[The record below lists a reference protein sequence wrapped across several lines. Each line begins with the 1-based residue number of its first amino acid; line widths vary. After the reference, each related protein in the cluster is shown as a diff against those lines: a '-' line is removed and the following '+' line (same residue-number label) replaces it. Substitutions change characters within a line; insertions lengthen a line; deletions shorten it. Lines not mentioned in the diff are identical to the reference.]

1 MCPFRAE
8 EAQSE
13 RHDVSKSESFDSDDF
28 CEDDGFIELRNL
40 DPESPEEQ
48 DQQQGDG
55 ENPQDRVSPLFSS
68 SGLKHKS
75 RSLGDMFSMIP
86 SLLMRSRRRRS
97 ARNVDLQK
105 RASTVSDPRE
115 YLLRSKD
122 KSFVSRS
129 SSTTSEGFMRFDYFR
144 CSLLVPLIYFFN

>member
-1 MCPFRAE
+1 MANIIKYTFPE
-8 EAQSE
+8 EAHSE
-13 RHDVSKSESFDSDDF
+13 RHDVSKSESFDSDDL

-40 DPESPEEQ
+40 DPESPDE
-48 DQQQGDG
+48 DQTAG
-55 ENPQDRVSPLFSS
+55 ENPADRVSPLPPTG
-68 SGLKHKS
+68 GLKHRS
-75 RSLGDMFSMIP
+75 RSLGDMFSIIP

-122 KSFVSRS
+122 KAFVSRS

-144 CSLLVPLIYFFN
+144 